1 MTIWCPNSIRNFQ
14 NFTENI
20 IRLSEI
26 IPNISA
32 SNYFVSAARWVE
44 FQKNPKTDTNHDILT
59 KIFARIVL
67 NYSDKFKMFTLAPNY
82 FTSEDPDKKVSK
94 VHKCSICG
102 HRFRLSIH
110 LNSHVTNFHEALKNR
125 KCNDCGRV
133 YADLNDLKLHRIERH
148 GAKLKKPKKL
158 LNQSLNN
165 SFKAFSPGRIFT
177 PPMARRT
184 FSIFRTPTPNRR
196 FTTIKNFTPGSSK
209 RNSSVKTLFKTSK
222 TPKVGNRYLCI
233 ACGRT
238 LISKPGLKRYDFL
251 QGSH

>member
-1 MTIWCPNSIRNFQ
+1 
-14 NFTENI
+14 
-20 IRLSEI
+20 
-26 IPNISA
+26 
-32 SNYFVSAARWVE
+32 
-44 FQKNPKTDTNHDILT
+44 
-59 KIFARIVL
+59 
-67 NYSDKFKMFTLAPNY
+67 MFTLAPNY

-251 QGSH
+251 HGSHWEKKRVLQFCIEKWFYIIGNWQPI